1 MQRNEAAERL
11 AFAISGAGISAN
23 DIVKRSDYGT
33 EAEYLVALGQTQ
45 QALESPGVRN
55 GILKAQA
62 EERDR
67 EFEAARAAERER
79 IRERAESWVLTD
91 EQMDEIQSRAAEQAY
106 REFVAG
112 DLGKNKTIAARQR
125 ELVKDIEKKARISC
139 AANEAANQAI
149 RDAWRNPAPEEKTFV
164 DRVVNRPVVDDA

>member
-23 DIVKRSDYGT
+23 DIVQRENYPD
-33 EAEYLVALGQTQ
+33 EASYYIALGQTGA
-45 QALESPGVRN
+45 ALEDPRVRQA
-55 GILKAQA
+55 ILNA
-62 EERDR
+62 EQEKRDR

-79 IRERAESWVLTD
+79 IRERAEHWILTE
-91 EQMDEIQSRAAEQAY
+91 EQKDEIQSKAAEQAA
-106 REFVAG
+106 REYAAG
-112 DLGKNKTIAARQR
+112 DLDKNMSIAARQR
-125 ELVKDIEKKARISC
+125 ELVKDMEKKARISC

-164 DRVVNRPVVDDA
+164 DRVINRPVVDDA